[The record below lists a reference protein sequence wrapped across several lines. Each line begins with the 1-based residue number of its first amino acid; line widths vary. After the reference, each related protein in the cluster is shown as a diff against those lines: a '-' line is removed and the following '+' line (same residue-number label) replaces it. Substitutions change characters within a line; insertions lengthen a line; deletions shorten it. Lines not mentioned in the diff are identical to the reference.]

1 MLSVIIPTYN
11 ERGAVPELLD
21 RLTATFDHGGLD
33 AEVVVVDD
41 GSPDGTADLVEDL
54 ADRYPVRVL
63 RRPGKLG
70 LASAV
75 LDGLKMARGDLIA
88 VMDADLSHPP
98 EALVPMVEAI
108 ERDGADLA
116 VGSRYVPTGGM
127 EDWPWSRQLVS
138 KVANALTWGLTP
150 VHDATSGFFIVRRAA
165 LEGVPLNPIGFKIGL
180 EVIARARYQRCVEVP
195 YVFTDRK
202 HGFSKFTSREV
213 LSFLK
218 QLAILYSE
226 KYGLRRSLSRSKV

>member
-11 ERGAVPELLD
+11 ERGAIPELLD
-21 RLTATFDHGGLD
+21 RLTAAFDHGGLD
-33 AEVVVVDD
+33 AEVVIVDD
-41 GSPDGTADLVEDL
+41 ASPDGTADLIEDL

-98 EALVPMVEAI
+98 EALVPMVAAI
-108 ERDGADLA
+108 ERDGADLV
-116 VGSRYVPTGGM
+116 VGSRYVPKGGM

-138 KVANALTWGLTP
+138 KVANVLTCGLTS
-150 VHDATSGFFIVRRAA
+150 VHDATSGFFIVRRTA

-202 HGFSKFTSREV
+202 QGFSKFTSREV
-213 LSFLK
+213 FSFLK
-218 QLAILYSE
+218 QLVILYSE
-226 KYGLRRSLSRSKV
+226 KWGLRSAR